1 MLKQLNH
8 EWVTVIN
15 PTNNIVFSMMIIM
28 NGVFILMENG
38 ICFLHGKQI
47 VKINQLIRNHVL
59 NKLLQSDHYSNSNGI

>member
-1 MLKQLNH
+1 MN
-8 EWVTVIN
+8 N

-38 ICFLHGKQI
+38 IYFLHGKQI

>member
-1 MLKQLNH
+1 
-8 EWVTVIN
+8 
-15 PTNNIVFSMMIIM
+15 MMIIM

>member
-1 MLKQLNH
+1 
-8 EWVTVIN
+8 
-15 PTNNIVFSMMIIM
+15 MMIIM

-59 NKLLQSDHYSNSNGI
+59 NKRLQSNHYRISNGI